1 MKTGRKSSFAWGS
14 PTLGMGLMGATFQR
28 VGKSSFEMHVFKICV
43 KGDAKW
49 SGTSLMNLVGM
60 LSGPVEQS
68 DRSALIYRLTSYR

>member
-14 PTLGMGLMGATFQR
+14 PTFGMGLMRATFQR

-43 KGDAKW
+43 EDDAKW
-49 SGTSLMNLVGM
+49 SETSVMNLVGM

-68 DRSALIYRLTSYR
+68 DHSALLSRITS